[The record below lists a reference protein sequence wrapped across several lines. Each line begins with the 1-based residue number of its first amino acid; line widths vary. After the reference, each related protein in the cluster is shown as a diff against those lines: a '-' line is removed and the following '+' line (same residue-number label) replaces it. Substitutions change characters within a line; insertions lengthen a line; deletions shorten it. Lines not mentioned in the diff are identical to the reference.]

1 VPTAS
6 EAISWSYVPP
16 NVEAPLSGKVPR
28 VKGVTPKDWFGA
40 QPVFTTKAT
49 NVTTKMASAISKAA
63 DVATKAASA
72 VSCCHRRRWSERQ
85 TQRNRRHRRDIS

>member
-1 VPTAS
+1 MPPT
-6 EAISWSYVPP
+6 I
-16 NVEAPLSGKVPR
+16 EAPPSSKVPG
-28 VKGVTPKDWFGA
+28 VKGVTPKGWFGA
-40 QPVFTTKAT
+40 QSVLTTKAT
-49 NVTTKMASAISKAA
+49 NVTTKTANVTSKAA